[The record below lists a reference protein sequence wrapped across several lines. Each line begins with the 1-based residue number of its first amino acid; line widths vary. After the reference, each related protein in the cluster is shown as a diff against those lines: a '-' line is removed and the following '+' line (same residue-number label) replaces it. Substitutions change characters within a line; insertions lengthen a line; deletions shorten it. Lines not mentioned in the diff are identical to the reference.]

1 MTWRAAGGR
10 GGARCRRG
18 GRARCRAD
26 DVAGR
31 ADAGGS
37 AAEVSLYPQ
46 TLLASSVHPSIQI
59 LGASERGERGIRNEM
74 AAVARVFRG
83 SRFLMSPAPGAAA
96 AAKKA
101 AAPQVTKADAT
112 AAKEKRGILKPVPVS
127 EEMRRFAGGKPEVA
141 RSEAVKLIWA
151 HIKANG
157 LQV

>member
-1 MTWRAAGGR
+1 MGLDAK
-10 GGARCRRG
+10 GARLSSRLPPPVRLHSG
-18 GRARCRAD
+18 PPIQNARES
-26 DVAGR
+26 VT
-31 ADAGGS
+31 
-37 AAEVSLYPQ
+37 LNPQ

-96 AAKKA
+96 AAGAKKA